1 MLARHH
7 PASLGE
13 LEAGTQVVLA
23 LQGNESGQGRAEV
36 LHFAEL
42 GSAVDP
48 AHQLAG
54 IGIGHRAAVRLVERH
69 LRGGR
74 DPVPSE
80 GGREVVQGE
89 VGAYH
94 RIAAAGA
101 GQGGADRTAGKEHIG
116 RCGDRSV
123 LLQGPVVPGAAS
135 GVIALL
141 EFLAAD
147 DLVELVVVEEGQ

>member
-7 PASLGE
+7 PASLGKF
-13 LEAGTQVVLA
+13 EARAQVVLA
-23 LQGNESGQGRAEV
+23 VQGKECRQGRAEV

-101 GQGGADRTAGKEHIG
+101 GQGGADRTAGKEHVG
-116 RCGDRSV
+116 RGGDRPV
-123 LLQGPVVPGAAS
+123 LLQGPVVPGSAS